1 MFSATNQPPNN
12 GRPKGSRNK
21 LGQFSQELAEQA
33 LEQLTLAV
41 NQGESWA
48 IQEVLK
54 RISPTLKPITPEESL
69 DGGQSH
75 DEAFNI
81 YQAKRTAEGYK
92 PLKGWEQLKAE
103 FLSENNGVDNIMF
116 ITFDVLDSVAPRPPI
131 VTNAKQSYELKVI

>member
-1 MFSATNQPPNN
+1 MFSATNQPANN

-21 LGQFSQELAEQA
+21 RGQFSQELAEQA

-69 DGGQSH
+69 DGDILMLKIKEIQELEQRLLVL
-75 DEAFNI
+75 EA
-81 YQAKRTAEGYK
+81 Q
-92 PLKGWEQLKAE
+92 
-103 FLSENNGVDNIMF
+103 NNG
-116 ITFDVLDSVAPRPPI
+116 
-131 VTNAKQSYELKVI
+131 

>member
-1 MFSATNQPPNN
+1 MFSSINQPANN

-21 LGQFSQELAEQA
+21 RGQFSQELAEQA

-69 DGGQSH
+69 DGDMLMLKIKEIQELEQRLIAL
-75 DEAFNI
+75 EAH
-81 YQAKRTAEGYK
+81 
-92 PLKGWEQLKAE
+92 
-103 FLSENNGVDNIMF
+103 NNG
-116 ITFDVLDSVAPRPPI
+116 
-131 VTNAKQSYELKVI
+131 